1 MRDEK
6 RIRLHPEQR
15 RLIIRALLQAARGDP
30 QSVWECWLIAR
41 SLAEDV
47 KGKRPHWQRKRENYM
62 MIRDMEAWSEGRVP
76 EEAPAQPYPVVR
88 VGGEAPR

>member
-6 RIRLHPEQR
+6 RIRLHSEQR
-15 RLIIRALLQAARGDP
+15 RLIIRALLQTARGDP
-30 QSVWECWLIAR
+30 QNVWECWLIAR

-47 KGKRPHWQRKRENYM
+47 KGKRPRWQGKRENDM

-76 EEAPAQPYPVVR
+76 EDAPVQPYPVVR
-88 VGGEAPR
+88 VAGEVPR